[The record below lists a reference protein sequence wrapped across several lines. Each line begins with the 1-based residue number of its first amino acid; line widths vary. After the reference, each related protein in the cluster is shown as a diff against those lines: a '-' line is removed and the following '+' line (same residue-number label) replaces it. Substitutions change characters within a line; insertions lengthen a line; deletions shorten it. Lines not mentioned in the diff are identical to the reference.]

1 MSRWLVLGAGGM
13 LGHDLV
19 AELSTMDDV
28 ELTATTRSTVDIRD
42 EVAVRKAVDGQDVVL
57 NATAWTDV
65 DGAEADPDGA
75 LAGNGSAV
83 GLIARAC
90 ADAGARLLHVSTDYV
105 FPGDATSPYP
115 EDAPTDPINA
125 YGRSK
130 LAGEEHVLATPH
142 GYVVRT
148 AWLYG
153 EHGNNFVKTM
163 LKLAQTKPTLDVVDD
178 QRGQP
183 TWSAA
188 LARQLIRLGKAG
200 LAGTAP
206 AGVYHG
212 TATGQTTWCG
222 LAQATFALA
231 GLDPERVRPTTS
243 EAFVRPAKRP
253 SYSVLGHAR
262 WAQAG
267 LPTLPDWYSMLAEA
281 LRRPAFLPESGPHVP
296 ARS

>member
-1 MSRWLVLGAGGM
+1 MSTNWLVLGAGGM
-13 LGHDLV
+13 LGQDLV
-19 AELSTMDDV
+19 AALGSESTVD
-28 ELTATTRSTVDIRD
+28 LTATTRSTVDVQD
-42 EVAVRKAVDGQDVVL
+42 PAAVRAAVKGQDVVV

-65 DGAEADPDGA
+65 DGAEATPEAALAVNGEAVGGLAQACAESGA
-75 LAGNGSAV
+75 L
-83 GLIARAC
+83 
-90 ADAGARLLHVSTDYV
+90 LLHVSTDYV
-105 FPGDATSPYP
+105 FPGDATTPYT

-130 LAGEEHVLATPH
+130 LAGERFVLDLLPDS

-153 EHGNNFVKTM
+153 EHGPNFVKTM
-163 LKLAQTKPTLDVVDD
+163 LKLAATKETLDVVDD

-188 LARQLIRLGKAG
+188 LARRLVELGTAG

-212 TATGQTTWCG
+212 TASGETTWCG
-222 LAQATFALA
+222 LAKAAFALS
-231 GLDPERVRPTTS
+231 GLDPERVKPTTS

-253 SYSVLGHAR
+253 GYSVLGHAR
-262 WAQAG
+262 WARAG
-267 LPTLPDWYSMLAEA
+267 LPPMTDWHDQLTQALA
-281 LRRPAFLPESGPHVP
+281 RPGFRQS
-296 ARS
+296 

>member
-1 MSRWLVLGAGGM
+1 MSTWLVLGAGGM
-13 LGHDLV
+13 LGRDLV
-19 AELSTMDDV
+19 AELSTMERV
-28 ELTATTRSTVDIRD
+28 QLTAADRSTVDILD
-42 EVAVRKAVDGQDVVL
+42 AAQVRKAVEGQDVVV
-57 NATAWTDV
+57 NAAAWTNV
-65 DGAEADPDGA
+65 DGAEATPD
-75 LAGNGSAV
+75 LAMAANGHAV
-83 GLIARAC
+83 GPLAQAC

-105 FPGDATSPYP
+105 FPGDGTSPYP
-115 EDAPTDPINA
+115 EDAPTAPLNE
-125 YGRSK
+125 YGRGK
-130 LAGEEHVLATPH
+130 LVGERHVLDLLPDH

-163 LKLAQTKPTLDVVDD
+163 LKLAATKETVDVVDD

-188 LARQLIRLGKAG
+188 LARRLVELGQRG

-212 TATGQTTWCG
+212 TSTGDTTWCG
-222 LAQATFALA
+222 LARAAYALA
-231 GLDPERVRPTTS
+231 GLDPERVHPTTS
-243 EAFVRPAKRP
+243 AAFVRPAKRP

-267 LPTLPDWYSMLAEA
+267 LPAMPAWYGMLAEA
-281 LRRPAFLPESGPHVP
+281 LRRPGFTD
-296 ARS
+296 